1 MFITMGREG
10 EFVFF
15 KRKKRGSHHANFFSF
30 FLCRPARRG
39 CRMHKSRRVDVGIQ
53 GSTWA
58 GRASTSTPWQRS
70 KNTLVR
76 DDWRLQNGALSPKSK
91 DAVYNRPTRAHTSLG
106 HQGGALSPVLSQASI
121 GSDHH
126 SSLKE
131 RSFGPPR
138 SAYEAGSL
146 SQESMSKIL
155 RTPALNASLSASK
168 DIAPRSPSFWVQE
181 RYFTHPKQRVSFSP
195 SPVQ

>member
-1 MFITMGREG
+1 M
-10 EFVFF
+10 
-15 KRKKRGSHHANFFSF
+15 
-30 FLCRPARRG
+30 CRPARRG

>member
-1 MFITMGREG
+1 MAHSTISGFITP
-10 EFVFF
+10 F
-15 KRKKRGSHHANFFSF
+15 ADFSF
-30 FLCRPARRG
+30 FCVCRPGREEG
-39 CRMHKSRRVDVGIQ
+39 PCRMHRSRRVDVGIQ
-53 GSTWA
+53 GSTWS

-91 DAVYNRPTRAHTSLG
+91 DAIYNRPTRAHTSLG

-126 SSLKE
+126 SSLRE

-146 SQESMSKIL
+146 SQESMGKIL

-181 RYFTHPKQRVSFSP
+181 RYFTHPKQGVSFSP
-195 SPVQ
+195 SPVH